1 MVEIAFVVENQS
13 VYNVESIIC
22 PTYNTTAVLST
33 LALNG
38 NINQTVFDDST
49 AITDTNQA
57 TMGSV
62 TLYAAV
68 DGNVSVT
75 ADDTTAVPTGNTT
88 GELVAGVD
96 GTLNFQVLD
105 YSVNTYVAEETCTLL
120 IEGHVVVNG
129 VTVTFKDTLIIL
141 TVTTDSVILGALVDV
156 SYQNS
161 IGIGVLAIYD
171 FCKFLQVIC

>member
-1 MVEIAFVVENQS
+1 MVEIAFVVENQG
-13 VYNVESIIC
+13 VYNVDSIIS
-22 PTYNTTAVLST
+22 PTYNTTAVLSLLT
-33 LALNG
+33 IDG
-38 NINQTVFDDST
+38 NINQTVLDNGT

-57 TMGSV
+57 TVGSV

-88 GELVAGVD
+88 GELLAGVD

-105 YSVNTYVAEETCTLL
+105 YCVNTYVAEETCTLL

-141 TVTTDSVILGALVDV
+141 TVTTDSVILGALVDI

-171 FCKFLQVIC
+171 FCKFLQIVC